1 MSMDERL
8 KALEEEQKRSDLP
21 QFNQGDTV
29 KVHYQVVEGGRKRLQ
44 AFQGTVL
51 KVQGEG
57 VRKTFT
63 VRKISF
69 GTGVER
75 VFPLHS
81 PNIKKIEVLRRGFS
95 RRARL
100 YYLRERVG
108 KATRVKEKRTPRKTK
123 PKTSSETNSK

>member
-1 MSMDERL
+1 MDEKI
-8 KALEEEQKRSDLP
+8 KALEEEQKRADLP
-21 QFNQGDTV
+21 QFKQGDTV

-57 VRKTFT
+57 ARKTFT

-81 PNIKKIEVLRRGFS
+81 PNIKKVEVMRRGFS

-108 KATRVKEKRTPRKTK
+108 KATRVKEKRTPKETK
-123 PKTSSETNSK
+123 SNTSKETKSK

>member
-1 MSMDERL
+1 MDERL

>member
-1 MSMDERL
+1 MDERL
-8 KALEEEQKRSDLP
+8 KALEEEQKRADLS

-57 VRKTFT
+57 ARKTFT

-81 PNIKKIEVLRRGFS
+81 PNIKKIEVLKRGSS

-100 YYLRERVG
+100 YYLRDRVG
-108 KATRVKEKRTPRKTK
+108 KATRVKEKRTPKETK
-123 PKTSSETNSK
+123 PNTSSETETK